1 MNGWAT
7 GLEAMNFGR
16 RILAG
21 SYGFNANI
29 SFTFQAVSLLIPH
42 IYVSGF
48 LVSVLVSFGYIWGN
62 MVFLKE

>member
-42 IYVSGF
+42 IYVSAF
-48 LVSVLVSFGYIWGN
+48 FVSVLVSFGYIW
-62 MVFLKE
+62 E